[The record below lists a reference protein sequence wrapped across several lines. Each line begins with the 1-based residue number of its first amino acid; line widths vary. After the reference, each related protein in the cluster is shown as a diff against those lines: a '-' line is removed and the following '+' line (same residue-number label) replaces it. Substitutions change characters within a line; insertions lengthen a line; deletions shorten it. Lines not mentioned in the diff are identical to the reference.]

1 MQTFSDLDHIITKIM
16 EVVHFMAN
24 WINLLSKLDF
34 FQGLT
39 EVEIS
44 PLLSESTVRHA
55 KNKEYLFTEGSER
68 THLFVLKKGVI
79 LISKLTEEGDER
91 VINILSDGEVFPH
104 TGFFDERPY
113 PGTAQVKEDAE
124 VLAIPIKAFERFI
137 EENPHLAFRMI
148 KMMSKKINFLQQ
160 KLNEMLSLNVEER
173 LFATLKQMKALNNE
187 SLQLTHQEIANI
199 VGASRETITRQM
211 KKLEKQGKITTV
223 DGKIKILHDI

>member
-1 MQTFSDLDHIITKIM
+1 
-16 EVVHFMAN
+16 MAN